1 MWLGQQPL
9 CRREKLLLLLSW
21 EIENIK
27 KNKKKNSKKK
37 KRNKKWKDIVYTQQQ
52 EIYQDNET
60 ESESFI
66 EA

>member
-1 MWLGQQPL
+1 MWYGQQPL

-27 KNKKKNSKKK
+27 K
-37 KRNKKWKDIVYTQQQ
+37 KRNKKCKDIVYAQQQ

-60 ESESFI
+60 
-66 EA
+66 AQKAK